1 MKKLLFYL
9 VPSFLAVLT
18 AMLIRF
24 LKIEPSSYVL
34 TSVYGL
40 AFVAIGFMLTWA
52 AEVTKNFISHG
63 ITVAILGLI
72 VVLPEYAVD
81 IYYSYMAGLHPE
93 GKYTQLAT
101 ANMTGS
107 NRLLIGIGWSLIG
120 LLYWIH
126 NKKKAVKLKK
136 ANSVELIFLALATL
150 YSFVII
156 LKKTISLLDMGVL
169 FGLYA
174 AYIYRLNKYKKEE
187 GEEEEI
193 GPAKIIVEQSK
204 NKQIWIIILLGITA
218 IAGLLSLAEPFSESL
233 VTTGKALG
241 INRYLIVQW
250 LAPIASESPEII
262 IAIMF
267 VINGRPETSLGTL
280 ITSKVNQWTLL
291 IGMIPLAFSIAAG
304 KIAALPLSEMQG
316 QQLFLTSA
324 QSVFAVSLILNRK
337 LHVRDS
343 IILMILFLTQLV
355 LGFIYQHDNAMSL
368 KILNYGSWVYLAFG
382 IIAMVKHQ
390 KRILPIFKKGLWKS
404 N

>member
-9 VPSFLAVLT
+9 VPCFLVVIAAIVL
-18 AMLIRF
+18 RF

-34 TSVYGL
+34 TTVYGL

-52 AEVTKNFISHG
+52 AEVTKKFISQG

-93 GKYTQLAT
+93 AKYTELAT

-107 NRLLIGIGWSLIG
+107 NRLLIGFGWALIG
-120 LLYWIH
+120 LLYWLY
-126 NKKKAVKLKK
+126 NKKKAVELKK
-136 ANSVELIFLALATL
+136 ANSVELVFLALATL

-187 GEEEEI
+187 GDEEKI
-193 GPAKIIVEQSK
+193 GPAKKIVEQSK
-204 NKQIWIIILLGITA
+204 NKQLWIISLLGLTA
-218 IAGLLSLAEPFSESL
+218 ITGLLSLAEPFSESL
-233 VTTGKALG
+233 VATGKALG
-241 INRYLIVQW
+241 INRYLMVQW
-250 LAPIASESPEII
+250 MAPIASESPEII

-267 VINGRPETSLGTL
+267 VLNGRPDTSLGTL

-324 QSVFAVSLILNRK
+324 QSVFAVCLILNRK
-337 LHVRDS
+337 LHVSDS
-343 IILMILFLTQLV
+343 VVLMLLFLTQLV
-355 LGFIYQHDNAMSL
+355 LGFIYQNNTEMSL
-368 KILNYGSWVYLAFG
+368 KILNIGSWIYLSFG
-382 IIAMVKHQ
+382 IFALIKHRS
-390 KRILPIFKKGLWKS
+390 RIFSIFQEGLWKT